1 MNPKLQT
8 AKTTTINPSDERFG
22 QILISAVR
30 YALGRM
36 TYIVD
41 DTAKYVEGLIP
52 QLSDNTLQLICKDIT
67 RAEELR
73 DLGMGCDRVIWLHLR
88 EEIVKEIVKRSQKT

>member
-8 AKTTTINPSDERFG
+8 AKTTKIDPSDERFG

-88 EEIVKEIVKRSQKT
+88 EEIVKELGNRSQKT

>member
-8 AKTTTINPSDERFG
+8 AKTVKIDPSDERFG

-41 DTAKYVEGLIP
+41 DTAKYVENLIP

-67 RAEELR
+67 RAEELH

-88 EEIVKEIVKRSQKT
+88 EEIVKELGKRSQKT

>member
-8 AKTTTINPSDERFG
+8 AKTTKIDPSDERFG

-41 DTAKYVEGLIP
+41 DTAKYVEELIP

-88 EEIVKEIVKRSQKT
+88 SEIIAELNSRKNS